1 MRRPRLRAF
10 SPWPSVA
17 SPTGLETALLTV
29 LSLPA
34 RPDRWRPVPA
44 IGRGHDPRQPA
55 LGLAVRSHRRR
66 HRVSA
71 GMVLRDQRPNGVST
85 SRPPLVSQ
93 QLVIHAGKEA
103 VALSHLSTE

>member
-44 IGRGHDPRQPA
+44 IGTGMIHVNPRWVWQFVLIGVGIA
-55 LGLAVRSHRRR
+55 FLLEWRYAQRSA
-66 HRVSA
+66 SY
-71 GMVLRDQRPNGVST
+71 LT
-85 SRPPLVSQ
+85 
-93 QLVIHAGKEA
+93 
-103 VALSHLSTE
+103 